1 MKAIGY
7 QTMGSLEQAGFIEFA
22 ADIPEIGVHDLLVEV
37 HGVSINPVDT
47 KVRQRANPEG
57 QPKVLGYDGAGI
69 VKQVGMNVSRFAV
82 GDEVYYAGDITRPGT
97 NSELHVVDERIV
109 GKKPSTLSMAEAA
122 GIPLTSITAWEILFD
137 SLSITPKDNESILI
151 IGGAGGVGS
160 ILIQLAKQLT
170 NLTVIAS
177 ASRQE
182 SIEWVKK
189 MGADLVI
196 NHSKPIDKE
205 IADLGIQ
212 PAYVAALTET
222 DEHFDAI
229 VNLIKPRG
237 TVTIIDNPKALNIN
251 PGKQKSIRFAW
262 EFMFTRS
269 MFKTADMDEQHKL
282 LTHVSEMLDNGTLM
296 STVTNNLGNLSPKTI
311 IEAHRQQESGRVIGK
326 NVLKG
331 FF

>member
-7 QTMGSLEQAGFIEFA
+7 QTMGTLEQAGFIEFA

-137 SLSITPKDNESILI
+137 SLSITPTDNESILI